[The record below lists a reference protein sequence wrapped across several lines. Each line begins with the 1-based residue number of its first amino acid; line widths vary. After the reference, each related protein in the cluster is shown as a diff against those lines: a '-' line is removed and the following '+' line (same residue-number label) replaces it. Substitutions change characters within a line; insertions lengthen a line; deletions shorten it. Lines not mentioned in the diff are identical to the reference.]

1 MIFPSIKIVRKPRE
15 DINRNY
21 RLKAHQKFQFASK
34 SEVNHAVTQDKR
46 PEVKSFSSP
55 LRSYRAYSKTKT
67 LVRNN
72 NISPSP
78 KPFLQ
83 PITIPELAITPE
95 YLSMIKYFT
104 EKMHQ
109 NLQIPFI
116 SLHRAPDIKPK
127 VSLVKVE
134 PQPSFIDTGRKSNR
148 KVVLSRTPDPWKKLE
163 YLKKGEIDESDSEK
177 CLSNNYDY

>member
-21 RLKAHQKFQFASK
+21 RVKAYQKFQYATK
-34 SEVNHAVTQDKR
+34 SEVNHAVAQDNKLG
-46 PEVKSFSSP
+46 KKYFSSP
-55 LRSYRAYSKTKT
+55 LRSYRAYSKTKS

-83 PITIPELAITPE
+83 PISKPELAITPE
-95 YLSMIKYFT
+95 YLSMIRYFT
-104 EKMHQ
+104 EKMNQ
-109 NLQIPFI
+109 NLQVPFVG
-116 SLHRAPDIKPK
+116 LHRVPYIKPK
-127 VSLVKVE
+127 VEIAKAE
-134 PQPSFIDTGRKSNR
+134 PEPILITSRKSNR

-163 YLKKGEIDESDSEK
+163 YMNKKEIDDSDSEK
-177 CLSNNYDY
+177 CLGNNYDY